1 MSRPTNKKYSN
12 VDYLLTLNIN
22 ERAMAKNVKFEPLL
36 PPVSLA
42 LTGVRVVYEPSVYG
56 GDGTETRKN
65 IVLEVAPETLE
76 TIRER
81 EASINASTLC
91 SCIKDGALK
100 CKISMDRVRVF
111 DQGNVPID
119 PPVFWRDLTVNVVVL
134 LKGLWST
141 KTQTGL
147 SLEVVD
153 AQLTPHAPPK
163 SPFPSLFNTDAPP
176 EVVRAH

>member
-1 MSRPTNKKYSN
+1 MS
-12 VDYLLTLNIN
+12 
-22 ERAMAKNVKFEPLL
+22 KNVKFEPLL

-42 LTGVRVVYEPSVYG
+42 LVGVRVVYEPSVYG

-76 TIRER
+76 TLRGH
-81 EASINASTLC
+81 EASIDASRLC
-91 SCIKDGALK
+91 SCIKDGSLLK
-100 CKISMDRVRVF
+100 CKISLDKVRIF

-119 PPVFWRDLTVNVVVL
+119 PPVIWRDLTMNVVVL
-134 LKGLWST
+134 LKGLWNT

-163 SPFPSLFNTDAPP
+163 SPFPSLFNIDAHPG
-176 EVVRAH
+176 VVRAH